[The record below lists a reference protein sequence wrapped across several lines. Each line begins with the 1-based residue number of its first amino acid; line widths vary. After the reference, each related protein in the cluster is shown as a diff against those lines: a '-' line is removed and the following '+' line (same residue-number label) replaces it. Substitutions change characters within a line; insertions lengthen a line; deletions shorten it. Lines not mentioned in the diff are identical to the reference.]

1 MNLLKKVDYVFVFA
15 ELFLTL
21 QSKGHKKKKTHE
33 QILCHTNMLQN

>member
-21 QSKGHKKKKTHE
+21 QSKGHKKKENT
-33 QILCHTNMLQN
+33 